1 MSRERTAGS
10 GDRPR
15 GRAAGSA
22 EDGGGR
28 GPGGGSIGKVA
39 RGGAVNMAAAVAG
52 AALNLGVVVAVARGF
67 DQGSAGL
74 LFSATSVFLIASAVA
89 GLGTGSGLVYF
100 LARLR
105 ALGAP
110 EHAPRLLRTALG
122 PVSAAAL
129 AGSAA
134 LLAAADPLA
143 RLIGEPGAADHLRL
157 LAAFLPFA
165 VVTDAVLAAT
175 RAYHAMR
182 PTALLDK
189 VGRPLAQLLLI
200 GAVAGTGSGAL
211 LALGWAGPYL
221 PAAVLACLWLHR
233 IMRAAPAPEPPA
245 GPAPPPDG
253 AAGASRVGAREFW
266 GFSLPRSAAA
276 VAQIAIQR
284 SGIILVAAVQG
295 AAAAAV
301 FTAGTRIMVAGQF
314 AAQAVQFAAGTRLAE
329 LLAYGDRAE
338 AGRLYQVSTAW
349 LICLTWPLFLPAIA
363 YAPLVMAVFGD
374 GYGTPAG
381 VGVLVVIS
389 AAQLGSAALGM
400 GDLLLTMAGRTFW
413 NLANNVLALAANVV
427 LCLLLVPAAGPVG
440 AALAWAAAI
449 AVRNLLPLV
458 QLRRTLGVHPFSRR
472 WAAAAAAALLWF
484 GAVPGACA
492 ALLGTGP
499 GSLTAA
505 LALGG
510 AGWLYTL
517 WRLRRLLEL
526 DGLLPRRLRTR

>member
-1 MSRERTAGS
+1 M
-10 GDRPR
+10 
-15 GRAAGSA
+15 
-22 EDGGGR
+22 
-28 GPGGGSIGKVA
+28 A
-39 RGGAVNMAAAVAG
+39 RGGALNTAAAVAG
-52 AALNLGVVVAVARGF
+52 AALNLGVAVAVARGF
-67 DQGSAGL
+67 DQASAGL

-129 AGSAA
+129 LGSAA
-134 LLAAADPLA
+134 LLAAAEPLA
-143 RLIGEPGAADHLRL
+143 LLIGEPGAAGHLRL

-165 VVTDAVLAAT
+165 VVADAALAAT

-233 IMRAAPAPEPPA
+233 LMRTAPAAEPPA
-245 GPAPPPDG
+245 GPAAPPADG
-253 AAGASRVGAREFW
+253 AGAARVGAREFW

-276 VAQIAIQR
+276 VAQIGIQR
-284 SGIILVAAVQG
+284 SGIVLVAAVQG

-329 LLAYGDRAE
+329 LLAHGDRAE

-363 YAPLVMAVFGD
+363 YAPLAMAVFGE

-381 VGVLVVIS
+381 TGVLVVIS
-389 AAQLGSAALGM
+389 VAQLGSAALGM
-400 GDLLLTMAGRTFW
+400 GDLLLTMAGRTLW
-413 NLANNVLALAANVV
+413 NLVNNALALAVNVA
-427 LCLLLVPAAGPVG
+427 LCLLLIPAAGPVG

-458 QLRRTLGVHPFSRR
+458 QLHRALGVHPFSRR

-484 GAVPGACA
+484 GAVPGGCA
-492 ALLGTGP
+492 ALLGAGP
-499 GSLTAA
+499 GSLAAA
-505 LALGG
+505 LAVGG
-510 AGWLYTL
+510 AGWLCTL

-526 DGLLPRRLRTR
+526 DGLLPRRRRTRTVSDPPISRKANT

>member
-1 MSRERTAGS
+1 M
-10 GDRPR
+10 
-15 GRAAGSA
+15 
-22 EDGGGR
+22 
-28 GPGGGSIGKVA
+28 A

-245 GPAPPPDG
+245 GPLP
-253 AAGASRVGAREFW
+253 AGRGRRGVPGGRP
-266 GFSLPRSAAA
+266 GVLGVLAAA
-276 VAQIAIQR
+276 LGRGGGPDRHPAQRDHPGRRGA
-284 SGIILVAAVQG
+284 G